1 MKIVI
6 IGDGKVGNTLTQEL
20 TREGHDLMVID
31 SRKDVL
37 TQAEER
43 MDIMVMQ
50 GNGASVEVQ
59 RQAGV
64 PTCDLLIA
72 ATSADEVN
80 FVCCMIARKLGC
92 KHTIARS
99 RNPEYE
105 EALNLLREDLGL
117 SMAVNPEKTAA
128 REILGLL
135 QYPSFLRRD
144 IFAKGRAEIVGIP
157 VHAGSKLD
165 GMALQT
171 LYKKLR
177 VRVLVCAV
185 ERRDEVII
193 PDGSFVLQEGDH
205 AYVTAPAHELLTLV
219 KVLELDRVKIH
230 NVLIVGGGR
239 IAFYLTQ
246 MLSEVGVHVKIIENN
261 TQRCNKLSA
270 ELPRATIVCGDGTS
284 FHTLI
289 EEGID
294 ETDAIVTLT
303 NIDEQNL
310 IVSMFANQKHVPKVV
325 TKINRT
331 EYEDILRK
339 TGTEC
344 VVTPKLLV
352 SNDILRYVRAMENR
366 QGDEV
371 LALHRMLGGRM
382 EALEFRVSARTI
394 CRGVPLK
401 NLQIKPDFL
410 VAIINHKGSVFVPS
424 GGDRFFE
431 GDSVVLVTTA
441 GRTADSLNDVFFIN
455 E

>member
-43 MDIMVMQ
+43 MDVMVMQ

-64 PTCDLLIA
+64 PTCDLMIA

-105 EALNLLREDLGL
+105 DALHLLREELGL
-117 SMAVNPEKTAA
+117 SMAVNPEKSAA

-144 IFAKGRAEIVGIP
+144 VFAKGRAEIVGIP
-157 VHAGSKLD
+157 VHTGSKLD

-185 ERRDEVII
+185 ERGEAVMI
-193 PDGSFVLQEGDH
+193 PDGSFVLQAGDH
-205 AYVTAPAHELLTLV
+205 AYVTAPAQELMTLV
-219 KVLELDRVKIH
+219 RVLELERVKVH
-230 NVLIVGGGR
+230 NALIVGGSR

-246 MLSEVGVHVKIIENN
+246 MLSDAGVHVKIIENN
-261 TQRCNKLSA
+261 RQRCNKLSA
-270 ELPRATIVCGDGTS
+270 ELPTATIVCADGTS
-284 FHTLI
+284 FQTLA

-294 ETDAIVTLT
+294 ETDAVVTLT
-303 NIDEQNL
+303 DIDEQNL
-310 IVSMFANQKHVPKVV
+310 IISMFANQKHVPKVI

-352 SNDILRYVRAMENR
+352 ANDILRYVRAMENR
-366 QGDEV
+366 QGDNV
-371 LALHRMLGGRM
+371 IALHRMLGGRI
-382 EALEFRVSARTI
+382 EALEFRVSASTVS
-394 CRGVPLK
+394 RGIPLK
-401 NLQIKPDFL
+401 KLQIVPGFL
-410 VAIINHKGSVFVPS
+410 VAVINHKGSVFVPS
-424 GGDRFFE
+424 GSDRFLE
-431 GDSVVLVTTA
+431 GDTVVLATTT
-441 GRTADSLNDVFFIN
+441 GRKVDSLNDVLSV